1 MSTTSNRKAWRNNVS
16 TEAKITEHE
25 GMILALVLR
34 QQPVTAYQLFRMFEQ
49 SPVTSINSSKGQLY
63 PAIRRLRERGLLD
76 ARKVAG
82 DGRKSEELSVTDA
95 GQAAVREWTRNI
107 EPQHIVLDD
116 PLRTRILSFDVL
128 SREERLEWIARA
140 KALVKQRRA
149 IVDEYNASV
158 DVPFQAFAYSSVT
171 ETLRLKMEWLDEL
184 LYHVASPE

>member
-1 MSTTSNRKAWRNNVS
+1 M
-16 TEAKITEHE
+16 KITEHE
-25 GMILALVLR
+25 GMLLALVLR

-76 ARKVAG
+76 ARKIAG
-82 DGRKSEELSVTDA
+82 DGRKSEELSVTA
-95 GQAAVREWTRNI
+95 TGQAAVREWTRNI
-107 EPQHIVLDD
+107 EATHIVLDD

-140 KALVKQRRA
+140 KSLVRQRQA
-149 IVDEYNASV
+149 IVDEYNRSV
-158 DVPFQAFAYSSVT
+158 EVPYQDFAYTSVVD
-171 ETLRLKMEWLDEL
+171 TLRLKMEWLDEL